1 MEHEHT
7 PLPLSIRSSI
17 SEKPLLESL
26 LKILDAVDTSV
37 IIVNQSGDIC
47 FFNQNY
53 YEQYADLF
61 QRIGIP
67 AGKIL
72 GSSIYKKKN
81 PQGTRVMQAL
91 NSKQPVFR
99 EFFIDPDASYYGLT
113 NLLPIQIEGFDGIA
127 VIMQE
132 SHSLKTLSKE
142 IAHYRELSLQL
153 QQQLTGKDS
162 LPQTFQEIIGDSPVF
177 VKAMKTAAQVASAS
191 SSVCILGESGTGK
204 EVFAE
209 AIHYSSPFAEGP
221 LIKVNCAAI
230 PESLIESELFG
241 YEKGAFTGANAKG
254 KPGKF
259 ELANNGT
266 LFLDEIGEMPLS
278 MQAKLLRALQER
290 EIVRVGGSTPIKLNF
305 RLISATNRNLEEM
318 IKEGTFRE
326 DLYYRIC
333 IIPLQL
339 PALRNRKADIPLLAN
354 YFLQQLSIPGWETRS
369 FSSEVMEQFTNY
381 SWPGNIRELKNCVER
396 MAVLCTEEEIGTE
409 VLPTAIA
416 NASDSI
422 ESQDVIADLNAYNL
436 HDIISKVEYD
446 TIKSVLNITKGNKA
460 RVIEILG
467 ISKRNFY
474 MKLEKYGLK

>member
-17 SEKPLLESL
+17 PEKPLLESL

-37 IIVNQSGDIC
+37 IIVNQAGDIC

-53 YEQYADLF
+53 YEQYAELF
-61 QRIGIP
+61 QKIGIP
-67 AGKIL
+67 ADKIL

-113 NLLPIQIEGFDGIA
+113 NLLPIQIDGFDGIA

-132 SHSLKTLSKE
+132 SHSLKMLSKE
-142 IAHYRELSLQL
+142 IAHYKELSLQL
-153 QQQLTGKDS
+153 QQQLTGKDN

-241 YEKGAFTGANAKG
+241 YEKGAFTGANVKG

-381 SWPGNIRELKNCVER
+381 NWPGNIRELKNCVER

-460 RVIEILG
+460 KAIEILG

>member
-1 MEHEHT
+1 MEHEKT
-7 PLPLSIRSSI
+7 ALPLSIRSGI
-17 SEKPLLESL
+17 SGKPLLESL
-26 LKILDAVDTSV
+26 LKVLDAIDTSV
-37 IIVNQSGDIC
+37 LIVNQAGDIC
-47 FFNQNY
+47 FFNQDY
-53 YEQYADLF
+53 YDQYADLF
-61 QRIGIP
+61 QKAGIP
-67 AGKIL
+67 ADQIL

-91 NSKQPVFR
+91 TSKQPVFR
-99 EFFIDPDASYYGLT
+99 EFFIESDSSYYGLT
-113 NLLPIQIEGFDGIA
+113 NLLPIEIDGFDGIA

-132 SHSLKTLSKE
+132 SHNLKMLSKE

-153 QQQLTGKDS
+153 QQQLTGKDT
-162 LPQTFQEIIGDSPVF
+162 LPQTFQDIIGEAPVF

-209 AIHYSSPFAEGP
+209 AIHYSSPFSKGP

-241 YEKGAFTGANAKG
+241 YEKGAFTGANTKG

-318 IKEGTFRE
+318 VKEGTFRE

-339 PALRNRKADIPLLAN
+339 PALRHRKADIPLLAN
-354 YFLQQLSIPGWETRS
+354 YFLQQLSIPGWEKRS

-381 SWPGNIRELKNCVER
+381 NWPGNIRELKNCVER
-396 MAVLCTEEEIGTE
+396 MAVLCTEEEINTE

-416 NASDSI
+416 NATGHI
-422 ESQDVIADLNAYNL
+422 ESQDVIADLDAYNL

-460 RVIEILG
+460 KAIEILG